1 VSLRSSY
8 TQKEKEPDSTH
19 SGIAK
24 KALYIQKFY
33 YLRLDSLKWSVSF
46 ICFVYFTR
54 GPVVLRWDRY
64 GFPFFFFLI
73 LRPER
78 NGMEIGGMDISPLE
92 FLGS

>member
-1 VSLRSSY
+1 LAVSLRSSY

-64 GFPFFFFLI
+64 GFPGKEWNGNWGNGCFSLGVFGE
-73 LRPER
+73 LRM
-78 NGMEIGGMDISPLE
+78 G
-92 FLGS
+92 